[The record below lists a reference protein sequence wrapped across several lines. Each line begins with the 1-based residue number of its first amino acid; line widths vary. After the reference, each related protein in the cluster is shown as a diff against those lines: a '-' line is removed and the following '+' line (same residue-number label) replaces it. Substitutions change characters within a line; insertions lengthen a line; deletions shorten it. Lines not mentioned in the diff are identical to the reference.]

1 MEDKMNKN
9 LIIILVVACIV
20 SVFNVVAVVN
30 SNNDVSFQ
38 SFAESKFCNAQGD
51 FMPQPYDDLLIAP
64 ISPVEESDMFCSIQ
78 GGIMPPPFEDDEDKT
93 SSGN

>member
-1 MEDKMNKN
+1 MNKN
-9 LIIILVVACIV
+9 LIIILVVACLV
-20 SVFNVVAVVN
+20 SILNVVAVVS

-38 SFAESKFCNAQGD
+38 SFAESKVCNVQGD

-64 ISPVEESDMFCSIQ
+64 ISPVEENDLFCSIQ
-78 GGIMPPPFEDDEDKT
+78 GGILPPPFEDDEDKT

>member
-1 MEDKMNKN
+1 MNKN
-9 LIIILVVACIV
+9 LIIILVVACLV
-20 SVFNVVAVVN
+20 SILNVIAIVN

-64 ISPVEESDMFCSIQ
+64 ISPVKESNLFCSIQ
-78 GGIMPPPFEDDEDKT
+78 GDIMPPPFEEDEDTTT
-93 SSGN
+93 STK